1 MNERTAQTRQSALVR
16 IVRAYLPRLAPSVIF
31 DVGANVGQSA
41 AMFAEAFPSARIYAF
56 EPVAATHAT
65 LKSRL
70 AAHPNVSAFN
80 LALGRRS
87 GSVEIESQRNSVMNR
102 IVERRGAPAR
112 TKTEAAAMV
121 AGDAFCAE
129 HSVERIDL
137 LKIDTEGHDLEVLV
151 GFQSML
157 KEMRIGL
164 IDAEVG
170 MNRGNTRH
178 VPFEAV
184 KAYLDPLGYH
194 IFHLHEQMMEI
205 PFSGRP
211 VLRRCNVAF
220 ISDTLANA
228 HQRKKR

>member
-1 MNERTAQTRQSALVR
+1 MNERPPQTKQSILVR
-16 IVRAYLPRLAPSVIF
+16 IVKAYLPRLSPAVIF

-41 AMFAEAFPSARIYAF
+41 AMFTEAFPRAKIYAF
-56 EPVAATHAT
+56 EPVAATFQT
-65 LKSRL
+65 LGKRV
-70 AAHPNVSAFN
+70 AALPNVSAFN

-102 IVERRGAPAR
+102 IVERRGEAATTR
-112 TKTEAAAMV
+112 TEATKMMP
-121 AGDAFCAE
+121 GDAFSAE
-129 HSVERIDL
+129 HHVERIDL

-151 GFQSML
+151 GFRSML
-157 KEMRIGL
+157 EGMRIGL
-164 IDAEVG
+164 VDTEVG

-194 IFHLHEQMMEI
+194 VFHLHEQMMEI

-211 VLRRCNVAF
+211 VLRRCNVTF
-220 ISDTLANA
+220 ISEALARANE
-228 HQRKKR
+228 RKKR